1 MDQSA
6 SEQTGPNQTGSGAA
20 GPSGAPGGRI
30 SPATALHRPLCPD
43 GHAALTPPCAQP
55 CPERARPFVL
65 AATIL
70 ASAMAFIDGSIVT
83 IALPAMQTD
92 LAAGFDDMQ
101 WVVNAYALLLG
112 SLILVGGGMGDRFGR
127 RRVFVAVFALASL
140 ACALAPSTTALIAAR
155 GAQGVGAALL
165 VPQSLAI
172 IAAAFP
178 RDARGHAIG
187 IWAGAS
193 ALTTALGPPLGGF
206 LIDALD
212 WRSVFWINLPLSAV
226 SIWLA
231 LRYIPESR
239 DDSAAGN
246 TGGLDWTG
254 AGLAVL
260 AFGVLTVGLTR
271 LAETGGSSLTAPLLV
286 CAGLAGTAVFVLAEA
301 RAANPLMPL
310 SLFRSAAFSGANLM
324 TLFLYGALSGM
335 LFLLPFDLIA
345 RRGMSAS
352 EVGLALLPVGLI
364 IGTLSRAAGSLAD
377 RTGPRLP
384 LTAGSLLVAGAAAG
398 LAAGLSDI
406 WIGVMAPLVALSAG
420 MALVVAPLTTAVMN
434 AAPDMQSGTAS
445 GVNNAASRLAGLF
458 AVAIVGAVAAAVFT
472 TAAADAVTAGDAATA
487 TTQIRFGQLPPPG
500 TAGRAALEAAF
511 LEAYGTAMRVTA
523 VWGGLAA
530 LTALFFLR
538 GDKALKE

>member
-1 MDQSA
+1 MDQA
-6 SEQTGPNQTGSGAA
+6 SPDQTGSAV
-20 GPSGAPGGRI
+20 PGLSETPGDRI
-30 SPATALHRPLCPD
+30 RPATALHRPLCPD

-55 CPERARPFVL
+55 CTERARPFVL

-83 IALPAMQTD
+83 IALPTMQTD

-112 SLILVGGGMGDRFGR
+112 SLILVGGGMGDRFGQ
-127 RRVFVAVFALASL
+127 RRVFVVGIAVFALASL
-140 ACALAPSTTALIAAR
+140 ACALAPSAPALIAAR

-178 RDARGHAIG
+178 RDVRGRAIG

-239 DDSAAGN
+239 DDSATGN

-286 CAGLAGTAVFVLAEA
+286 CAGLAGIAVFVLAEA

-406 WIGVMAPLVALSAG
+406 WVGVMAPLVALSAG

-434 AAPDMQSGTAS
+434 AAPDTQSGTAS

-472 TAAADAVTAGDAATA
+472 TAAADAVTAGDTAAATA
-487 TTQIRFGQLPPPG
+487 QIRFGQLPPPG

-511 LEAYGTAMRVTA
+511 LEAYGTAMRVAA

-530 LTALFFLR
+530 LAALFFLR
-538 GDKALKE
+538 SEER